1 MKLKKT
7 EGQFNTYAMEISWG
21 ELEAI
26 RGALETDHADPVRD
40 ELFAGIDWYID
51 NVPKPGEDKE
61 DLKAREEQE
70 KEVAELGAEEA
81 GEENMIPPPPGSEFS
96 PESELGPEAGAGPEP
111 GLEPGSEPG
120 PGLEVEEEPA
130 PER

>member
-1 MKLKKT
+1 MKLKKV
-7 EGQFNTYAMEISWG
+7 EGQFNTYSMEISWG

-26 RGALETDHADPVRD
+26 RAALETDHADPVRD
-40 ELFAGIDWYID
+40 ELFAGIDWYMD

-96 PESELGPEAGAGPEP
+96 PEPELGPEAGAGPEP
-111 GLEPGSEPG
+111 G
-120 PGLEVEEEPA
+120 PGLETEEEPA